1 MTTAARLGEALRTI
15 RRRSGWTLEQV
26 AERSGISRSTLSKVE
41 RNTLQ
46 LTYDKLARLSK
57 GLGVEINEL
66 FGEAS
71 VPRLH
76 ATRRSI
82 TRADDGVAIETRA
95 YAHRYLNTDIMS
107 KRFVPIVVDL
117 KARTLAEFGEMIRH
131 PGEEFIFVITG
142 VVELHTEL
150 YAPVRLN
157 PGDSVFFDS
166 TMPHAYLTVGDEPAR
181 CVGVCTDFAEGNLV

>member
-1 MTTAARLGEALRTI
+1 MTTTARLGEALRTI
-15 RRRSGWTLEQV
+15 RRRNGWTLEQV

-66 FGEAS
+66 FGQAS
-71 VPRLH
+71 VPRMN

-131 PGEEFIFVITG
+131 PGEEFIFVIAG
-142 VVELHTEL
+142 VVELHTEQ
-150 YAPVRLN
+150 YAPVRLHA
-157 PGDSVFFDS
+157 GDSVFFDS

-181 CVGVCTDFAEGNLV
+181 CVGVCTDLAEGNLV

>member
-1 MTTAARLGEALRTI
+1 MTTTARLGEALRTI
-15 RRRSGWTLEQV
+15 RQRNGWTLEQV

-41 RNTLQ
+41 RSKLQ

-71 VPRLH
+71 TPRLH

-82 TRADDGVAIETRA
+82 TRADDGIAIETGA
-95 YAHRYLNTDIMS
+95 YSHRYLNTDIMS
-107 KRFVPIVVDL
+107 KRFVPIVVDV
-117 KARTLAEFGEMIRH
+117 KARTLEEFGDMIRH

-166 TMPHAYLTVGDEPAR
+166 MMLHAYLTVGDEPAR
-181 CVGVCTDFAEGNLV
+181 CVGVCTDLAEGNLV